1 MIKNL
6 APKHL
11 QLLNSQLLKIN
22 SPELLFKK
30 SRKRMRHRRQHEMVK
45 KTLSKLLRVEMLK
58 KKPLR
63 NYLLKRSSLPLLL
76 PLLRKRKKKETGG
89 KNLTIPSTMMTL
101 KPPLRKM
108 SLNFKKNPRQ
118 NNQNSN
124 QHPKK
129 TPNLKSSSV
138 FKLKKTAVRERRS
151 PCVWLS

>member
-1 MIKNL
+1 M
-6 APKHL
+6 
-11 QLLNSQLLKIN
+11 
-22 SPELLFKK
+22 KK
-30 SRKRMRHRRQHEMVK
+30 M
-45 KTLSKLLRVEMLK
+45 
-58 KKPLR
+58 PLR
-63 NYLLKRSSLPLLL
+63 NYLLKRSSLHPLLL
-76 PLLRKRKKKETGG
+76 LLRKRKKRKTGG
-89 KNLTIPSTMMTL
+89 KNQTIPSTTMTL
-101 KPPLRKM
+101 KLPQRKM